1 MPKVAVYNLE
11 GQQVGELEL
20 SDAVF
25 AAPVNEALL
34 HEAVVM
40 YRANQRQGTADTKT
54 RAEVAG
60 GNKKPWRQKGTGRA
74 RHGSIRSPIWRKGG
88 IVFGPHPRDFSYLMP
103 KKARRAALRSALS
116 AKVRDGEFIVVDQL
130 ALSEPKTK
138 IVAEALK
145 KLNAEKGALI
155 VAADFDA
162 NVYLSARNIPGVAAT
177 AARNINVYDVLSH
190 DRIVMTKDAVAK
202 VEEALA

>member
-11 GQQVGELEL
+11 GQQVGELAL

-138 IVAEALK
+138 VVAEALK

>member
-1 MPKVAVYNLE
+1 MPKVAVYNID
-11 GQQVGELEL
+11 GQQVGDMEL

-34 HEAVVM
+34 HDAVVM
-40 YRANQRQGTADTKT
+40 YRANQRQGTSDTKT
-54 RAEVAG
+54 RGEVAG
-60 GNKKPWRQKGTGRA
+60 GTKKPWRQKGTGRA
-74 RHGSIRSPIWRKGG
+74 RAGNTRSPLWRHGG
-88 IVFGPHPRDFSYLMP
+88 ITFGPHPRSYAWSMP
-103 KKARRAALRSALS
+103 KKSRHAALRSALS

-130 ALSEPKTK
+130 TLTEPKTK

-145 KLNAEKGALI
+145 KLNAPKGALI

-162 NVYLSARNIPGVAAT
+162 NVYRSARNIPGVAAT

>member
-54 RAEVAG
+54 RGEVAG

-74 RHGSIRSPIWRKGG
+74 RHGSTRSPIWRKGG
-88 IVFGPHPRDFSYLMP
+88 VVFGPHPRDFSYLMP

-130 ALSEPKTK
+130 TLSEPKTK

-155 VAADFDA
+155 VAADFDT
-162 NVYLSARNIPGVAAT
+162 NIYLSARNIPGVAAT

>member
-116 AKVRDGEFIVVDQL
+116 AKVRDGEFIVLDQL
-130 ALSEPKTK
+130 ALSEPKTRV
-138 IVAEALK
+138 VAEALK